1 MAAMVRIQRVVNE
14 KPLIFSESVEVISD
28 HRVSFACDIKK
39 GKENVTFVIVYV
51 PFSQGQLFFVIN
63 LR

>member
-1 MAAMVRIQRVVNE
+1 MKNHLVFQI
-14 KPLIFSESVEVISD
+14 LSVLSD
-28 HRVSFACDIKK
+28 SDPRVSVARDIKK